1 MRPILMAGLL
11 LVLPAAAT
19 GQDFAGSYVF
29 QSPNGPIQLTLQQQG
44 ATVTGVMRGADGSVF
59 ELRGE
64 FANGLV
70 SGRISVGGGTGW
82 FATNFVG
89 EQLRMIVAE
98 VDQATGQPDLNSGW
112 ELTFARTGGAQ
123 TGTPPPRSV
132 GPAAA
137 TPGTVTPAGVAPQ
150 DETTPAI
157 REWLDHVRG
166 KRLTYMESYS
176 SNDARGSGGYS
187 NTWEADLCSDGTF
200 YFRSSSSLSLDT
212 GGATALQ
219 HGNRGAPGIWRIV
232 QHGGQVVLQY
242 QLQGSAPEAAVLSY
256 SERRTYVGNQRVFV
270 TPDNQLCR

>member
-11 LVLPAAAT
+11 LALPAAAT
-19 GQDFAGSYVF
+19 GQEFAGSYVY
-29 QSPNGPIQLTLQQQG
+29 QSPNGPMRLTLQQHG
-44 ATVTGVMRGADGSVF
+44 AIVTGVMHGADGSVF
-59 ELRGE
+59 DLRGE
-64 FANGLV
+64 VAGGLV
-70 SGRISVGGGTGW
+70 TGRISVAGGAGW

-89 EQLRMIVAE
+89 DRLRMIVAE
-98 VDQATGQPDLNSGW
+98 IDQATGQPDLNSGW
-112 ELTFARTGGAQ
+112 ELAFAR
-123 TGTPPPRSV
+123 
-132 GPAAA
+132 AAA
-137 TPGTVTPAGVAPQ
+137 APAGTPAGAAAPGRGDAAAASGGVPPQ

-187 NTWEADLCSDGTF
+187 NKWEADLCSDGTF
-200 YFRSSSSLSLDT
+200 FYRSSSSLNLDT

-219 HGNRGAPGIWRIV
+219 HGNRGAPGVWRVV

-242 QLQGSAPEAAVLSY
+242 QLQGSGPEAAVLSY
-256 SERRTYVGNQRVFV
+256 QQGRTYVGNQRVFV